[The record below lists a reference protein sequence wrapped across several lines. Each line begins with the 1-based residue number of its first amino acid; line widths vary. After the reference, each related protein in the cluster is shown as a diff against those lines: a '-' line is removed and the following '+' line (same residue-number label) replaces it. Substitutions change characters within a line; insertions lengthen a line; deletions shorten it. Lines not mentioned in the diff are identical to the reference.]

1 MHPDDA
7 RSGREMIAISS
18 DSVPFDFMSPLCYL
32 GGGASMLEAVVDGAR
47 RRRGAHMQQM
57 VE

>member
-1 MHPDDA
+1 
-7 RSGREMIAISS
+7 MIAISS

-47 RRRGAHMQQM
+47 RRRDGHVQRM

>member
-1 MHPDDA
+1 
-7 RSGREMIAISS
+7 MIAISS
-18 DSVPFDFMSPLCYL
+18 DSVPFYFMSPLCYL

-47 RRRGAHMQQM
+47 RRRDGHVQRM